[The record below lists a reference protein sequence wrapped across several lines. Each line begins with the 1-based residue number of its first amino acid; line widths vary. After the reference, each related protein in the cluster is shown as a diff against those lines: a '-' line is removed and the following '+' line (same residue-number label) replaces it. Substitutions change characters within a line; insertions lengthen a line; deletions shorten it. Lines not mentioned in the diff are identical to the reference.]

1 MTSVHLRATRLPS
14 GWSPL
19 ELVNHLAHMERRRL
33 RWGFLAEQL
42 PDPLGEQTRAIVAAP
57 DLSDVSA
64 VGGRFAPDDPKPRPT
79 LAWILMHVLQE
90 YARHAGHL
98 DAVRELIDGTT
109 GE

>member
-1 MTSVHLRATRLPS
+1 MTSVHLRAIRLPS

-19 ELVNHLAHMERRRL
+19 ELVKHLAHMERRRL

-42 PDPLGEQTRAIVAAP
+42 PE
-57 DLSDVSA
+57 
-64 VGGRFAPDDPKPRPT
+64 
-79 LAWILMHVLQE
+79 
-90 YARHAGHL
+90 HL